1 MKFSRHN
8 IFSQIHESENWFI
21 VNLLSGS
28 ADLLNPQEAAI
39 IEKSKDS
46 MPDIT
51 DPFQKELMDKG
62 YFTDEQIEKKHYR
75 ERYLKFIDDQASDEV
90 QLFFVP
96 NYSCNFSCTY
106 CYQEGYSNP
115 QDQLTIE
122 IIDSFYVY
130 VKTEFASR
138 KKYITLFGGEPL
150 LAGEKQKKLVK
161 YFLEKASENNLEVCI
176 VTNGYTLTEYMEVL
190 SNAKIREIQITL
202 DGVNAVH
209 NKRRPL
215 KDGSSTFDRVSR
227 GIDACL
233 EYNIPL
239 NLRMVI
245 DKENISGL
253 AELSKYAIEKGWTQM
268 PGFKTQLGRNYEL
281 HYCQGSPEK
290 LFDRLG
296 LYQELYSLIKQH
308 PYIREFYKPSYS
320 VSKFLSE
327 NGTLPDPL
335 FDSCPGCKT
344 EWAFDYTGRIYSCTA
359 TVGKLDEQLGTFY
372 PSKTSKSEAVIEWQ
386 NRDITGIPECKDCN
400 LQLACGGGCAA
411 VAKNASGI
419 ISSPNCRPV
428 KELLELGFA
437 SYLENN

>member
-1 MKFSRHN
+1 MRFSTHN
-8 IFSQIHESENWFI
+8 IFSKIHESENWFI

-28 ADLLNPQEAAI
+28 ADLLNPQEAAQ
-39 IEKSKDS
+39 IERIKDS

-51 DPFQKELMDKG
+51 DPFQKELVDKG
-62 YFTDEQIEKKHYR
+62 YFAEEQIEKKLYR
-75 ERYLKFIDDQASDEV
+75 ERYLKFIDDQANDEV

-96 NYSCNFSCTY
+96 NYSCNFACTY

-115 QDQLTIE
+115 EDQLTTG
-122 IIDSFYVY
+122 IIDSFYQY

-233 EYNIPL
+233 EHNIPL

-290 LFDRLG
+290 LFDRLS

-327 NGTLPDPL
+327 NGTLPEPL

-372 PSKTSKSEAVIEWQ
+372 PLKTSKSEAVIEWQ

>member
-39 IEKSKDS
+39 IEKSKYS

-227 GIDACL
+227 GIDA
-233 EYNIPL
+233 
-239 NLRMVI
+239 
-245 DKENISGL
+245 
-253 AELSKYAIEKGWTQM
+253 
-268 PGFKTQLGRNYEL
+268 
-281 HYCQGSPEK
+281 
-290 LFDRLG
+290 
-296 LYQELYSLIKQH
+296 
-308 PYIREFYKPSYS
+308 
-320 VSKFLSE
+320 
-327 NGTLPDPL
+327 
-335 FDSCPGCKT
+335 
-344 EWAFDYTGRIYSCTA
+344 
-359 TVGKLDEQLGTFY
+359 
-372 PSKTSKSEAVIEWQ
+372 
-386 NRDITGIPECKDCN
+386 
-400 LQLACGGGCAA
+400 
-411 VAKNASGI
+411 
-419 ISSPNCRPV
+419 
-428 KELLELGFA
+428 
-437 SYLENN
+437 